1 MLENDLII
9 ALSFVLAVISVI
21 SILFT
26 EKKVFFGILSLLLFG
41 FFYYQN
47 TIYNVAD
54 NMTILTFVMG
64 ITLLAIEIFIPSF
77 GVIGIAGLIL
87 TMYSVM
93 DSFASTQMGFLILIV
108 SAIAII
114 LTVTIYV
121 KLGFDRNL
129 FDRFILKNTNS
140 SERGYNSKNNH
151 SVLIGKSGVTKT
163 ILRPTGRIEVEGNAY
178 DAKSDSDFIGKDR
191 EVEVVAIKDG
201 HIIVKEKVWNS

>member
-114 LTVTIYV
+114 LTVTVYV

-151 SVLIGKSGVTKT
+151 SVLLGKSGVTKT

-178 DAKSDSDFIGKDR
+178 DAKSDSDFIGKDK

>member
-1 MLENDLII
+1 
-9 ALSFVLAVISVI
+9 
-21 SILFT
+21 
-26 EKKVFFGILSLLLFG
+26 
-41 FFYYQN
+41 
-47 TIYNVAD
+47 
-54 NMTILTFVMG
+54 MTILTFVMG

-108 SAIAII
+108 SALAII

-151 SVLIGKSGVTKT
+151 SVLLGKSGVTKT

>member
-108 SAIAII
+108 SALAII

-140 SERGYNSKNNH
+140 SQRGYNSKNNH
-151 SVLIGKSGVTKT
+151 SVLLGKSGVTKT

>member
-140 SERGYNSKNNH
+140 SQRGYNSKNNY

>member
-140 SERGYNSKNNH
+140 SQRGYNSKNNH
-151 SVLIGKSGVTKT
+151 SVLIGKSGITKT

-178 DAKSDSDFIGKDR
+178 DAKSDSDFIGKDK

>member
-114 LTVTIYV
+114 LTVTVYV

-129 FDRFILKNTNS
+129 FDSFILKNTNS

-151 SVLIGKSGVTKT
+151 SVLLGKSGVTKT
-163 ILRPTGRIEVEGNAY
+163 ILRPTGRIEVEGKAY
-178 DAKSDSDFIGKDR
+178 DAKSDSDFIGKDK

>member
-108 SAIAII
+108 SALAII

-140 SERGYNSKNNH
+140 SERGYNSKSNH
-151 SVLIGKSGVTKT
+151 SILLGKNGVTKT

-178 DAKSDSDFIGKDR
+178 DAKSDSDFIGKDK

>member
-151 SVLIGKSGVTKT
+151 SVLIGKSGITKT

>member
-26 EKKVFFGILSLLLFG
+26 EKKVFFSILSLLLFG

-77 GVIGIAGLIL
+77 GLIGIAGLIL

-108 SAIAII
+108 SALAII

-151 SVLIGKSGVTKT
+151 SVLLGKSGVTKT

>member
-93 DSFASTQMGFLILIV
+93 DSFANTQMGFLILIV
-108 SAIAII
+108 SALAII

-140 SERGYNSKNNH
+140 SQRGYNSKNNH

>member
-114 LTVTIYV
+114 LTVTVYV

-178 DAKSDSDFIGKDR
+178 DAKSDSDFIGKDK

>member
-140 SERGYNSKNNH
+140 SQRGYNSKNNH
-151 SVLIGKSGVTKT
+151 SVLLGKSGVTKT

>member
-108 SAIAII
+108 SALAII

-151 SVLIGKSGVTKT
+151 SVLLGKSGVTKT

>member
-1 MLENDLII
+1 MLANDLII

-26 EKKVFFGILSLLLFG
+26 EKKVFFGILALLLFG

-54 NMTILTFVMG
+54 NMTILTFIMG
-64 ITLLAIEIFIPSF
+64 ITLLALEIFIPSF
-77 GVIGIAGLIL
+77 GVIGIVGIIL
-87 TMYSVM
+87 TIYSVM
-93 DSFASTQMGFLILIV
+93 DSFADSQTGILILVV
-108 SAIAII
+108 SALAIV

-129 FDRFILKNTNS
+129 FDRFILTNTNS
-140 SERGYNSKNNH
+140 SLRGYNSKNDYR
-151 SVLIGKSGVTKT
+151 SLIGKIGVTKT
-163 ILRPTGRIEVEGNAY
+163 ILRPTGRIEIEGTAY
-178 DAKSDSDFIGKDR
+178 DAKSNSDFIGKDKDI
-191 EVEVVAIKDG
+191 EVVAIKDG